1 MIVEFFVVDLF
12 TYLHFDPMLYVVLG
26 ESGELVG
33 KIIKGDPLRE
43 FDGYADKKAT
53 NKKIARDVF
62 HKGDAAFLTGKMGE
76 QYSRFKSSK
85 LIDFLLSIYLFQLST
100 L

>member
-1 MIVEFFVVDLF
+1 MLIWMAFFSLCLLCVV
-12 TYLHFDPMLYVVLG
+12 G
-26 ESGELVG
+26 EPGELVG

-62 HKGDAAFLTGKMGE
+62 TKGDTAFLTGE
-76 QYSRFKSSK
+76 
-85 LIDFLLSIYLFQLST
+85 
-100 L
+100 